1 MKLMF
6 ESWRRFLKESQSL
19 SLNISGH
26 SLDVEV
32 AKDEEN
38 IKKGLMYRDKLSKD
52 SGMLFIFPQPEEKSF
67 WMKNTKI
74 PLSIAYLD
82 ESGSILN
89 IEDMSP
95 NNTEG
100 VTSRGKAKYAIE
112 VNQGWFDSKGI
123 KPGDRVEGIN

>member
-82 ESGSILN
+82 ENGNILN

-95 NNTEG
+95 NSTEG
-100 VTSRGKAKYAIE
+100 VASRGKAKYAIE

-123 KPGDRVEGIN
+123 NPGDRVEGIE

>member
-6 ESWRRFLKESQSL
+6 ENWRRFLKESQSL

-26 SLDVEV
+26 PLDVEV
-32 AKDEEN
+32 AADEESMQ
-38 IKKGLMYRDKLSKD
+38 KGLMYRNELPKD
-52 SGMLFIFPQPEEKSF
+52 SGMLFIFSQPEEKSF

-82 ESGSILN
+82 ENGNILN

-95 NNTEG
+95 NSTEG
-100 VTSRGKAKYAIE
+100 VASRGKAKYAIE

-123 KPGDRVEGIN
+123 NPGDRVEGIE

>member
-6 ESWRRFLKESQSL
+6 ENWRRFLKESQSL

-26 SLDVEV
+26 PLEVEV
-32 AKDEEN
+32 AADEESMQ
-38 IKKGLMYRDKLSKD
+38 KGLMYRNELPKD
-52 SGMLFIFPQPEEKSF
+52 SGMLFIFSQPEEKSF

-82 ESGSILN
+82 ENGSILN

-95 NNTEG
+95 NSTEG
-100 VTSRGKAKYAIE
+100 VASRGKAKYAIE

-123 KPGDRVEGIN
+123 NPGDRVEGIE

>member
-6 ESWRRFLKESQSL
+6 ENWRRFLKESQSL

-26 SLDVEV
+26 PLEVEV
-32 AKDEEN
+32 AADEESMQ
-38 IKKGLMYRDKLSKD
+38 KGLMYRDKLSKD

-82 ESGSILN
+82 ENGNILN

-95 NNTEG
+95 NSTEG
-100 VTSRGKAKYAIE
+100 VASRGKAKYAIE

-123 KPGDRVEGIN
+123 NPGDRVEGIE